1 MQRGRY
7 TRLYADAEGESHFEE
22 VETDLLPVDFAPP
35 APPLQVATLFPAA
48 RCSFVGADPDWG
60 GDVPHPAPRRQ
71 FFCTMRGEYA
81 VIASDGTIRHFPAG
95 RLLLLED
102 TVGKG
107 HATRVI
113 GGEDALIFAVALDD

>member
-1 MQRGRY
+1 MQGRY

-22 VETDLLPVDFAPP
+22 VATDLLPVDFAPP
-35 APPLQVATLFPAA
+35 APPLQVAALFPAMG
-48 RCSFVGADPDWG
+48 CSFVGAAPDWD

-81 VIASDGTIRHFPAG
+81 VTASDGTIRHFPAG

-102 TVGKG
+102 TAGKG

-113 GGEDALIFAVALDD
+113 GEEDALIFAVTLDE